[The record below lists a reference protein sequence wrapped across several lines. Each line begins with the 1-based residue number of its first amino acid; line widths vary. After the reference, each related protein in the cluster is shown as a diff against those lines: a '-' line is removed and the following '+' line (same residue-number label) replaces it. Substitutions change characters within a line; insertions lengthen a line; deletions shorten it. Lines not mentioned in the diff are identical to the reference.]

1 MAEIW
6 KPISKDLYYMSSYIG
21 DYEISNKGRIR
32 NAKTGKFI
40 HPFKTY
46 DKKRLM
52 WTNHKRINGND
63 STLQFLVD
71 HTVYFGELTFYH
83 DSGLVPFIPEEYD
96 SIFGSYIEIDSDR

>member
-1 MAEIW
+1 MINEIW
-6 KPISKDLYYMSSYIG
+6 KPISKDLYYMASYIG

-71 HTVYFGELTFYH
+71 HTVYQTFVGDCYGKAVYH
-83 DSGLVPFIPEEYD
+83 RDGNNFNNEVSNLYVK
-96 SIFGSYIEIDSDR
+96 